1 MTQTGQEV
9 SKKAMAATLAAA
21 FLGWMFDGMEI
32 GLFPLV
38 ARPALKEL
46 LGPSADISTWFS
58 IVMAGFLV
66 GAAAGGVIFGWLGDR
81 IGRVKA
87 MFWSIVVYAVFTGLG
102 GLATAS
108 WQLAIL
114 RFMASL
120 GMGGEWALGV
130 ALIMEVWP
138 VKWRPMLA
146 GLIGA
151 ASNIGFL
158 LIALVGLALTQ
169 LLDYTGWRLLFF
181 VAAGPALLAF
191 LVILYV
197 PESKRWQQA
206 ASSGP
211 KNKVSDI
218 FKGNIRRYAI
228 LGTLISTI
236 ILLGTWGSVQFIPAW
251 ADRLTEGKMPTAK
264 AFAQIASA
272 LGAIVAAFLAP
283 MVAHWT
289 NRRNT
294 YFLLCLTSLLACQY
308 LFRWSGLGYGNLFL
322 VWVFI
327 VGGLTAS
334 FYGFLPLY
342 LPELFPTRIRATAQ
356 GFAYNA
362 GRILAAM
369 GVLGSGQILK
379 LFREDY
385 AQMCAVIS
393 LIYVAGLVLIWFC
406 PETKGR
412 PLPE

>member
-1 MTQTGQEV
+1 MKQPTGQEV

-32 GLFPLV
+32 GLVPLV
-38 ARPALKEL
+38 ARPALREL
-46 LGPSADISTWFS
+46 LGPNIDISTWFS
-58 IVMAGFLV
+58 VIMAVFLV
-66 GAAAGGVIFGWLGDR
+66 GAAVGGLVFGWLGDR

-87 MFWSIVVYAVFTGLG
+87 MFWSIMVYAVFTGLG
-102 GLATAS
+102 GFAAAA
-108 WQLAIL
+108 WQLAIM

-151 ASNIGFL
+151 ASNVGFL
-158 LIALVGLALTQ
+158 LIAVMGLVLNQAS
-169 LLDYTGWRLLFF
+169 WRMLFF
-181 VAAGPALLAF
+181 VAAAPALLAF

-197 PESKRWQQA
+197 PESERWQQA

-211 KNKVSDI
+211 KNKISDI
-218 FKGNIRRYAI
+218 FQPNIRRNAI
-228 LGTLISTI
+228 LGTLISMI
-236 ILLGTWGSVQFIPAW
+236 VLLGTWGSVQFIPAW
-251 ADRLTEGKMPTAK
+251 ADRLTHSDMPTAK
-264 AFAQIASA
+264 AWAQIASA
-272 LGAIVAAFLAP
+272 IGAIVVAFIAP
-283 MVAHWT
+283 IVANVT

-308 LFRWSGLGYGNLFL
+308 LFRWSGLEYGNLFL
-322 VWVFI
+322 VWVLI

-362 GRILAAM
+362 GRILSAI

-379 LFREDY
+379 VFREDY
-385 AQMCAVIS
+385 AQMCAIIS
-393 LIYVAGLVLIWFC
+393 LIYIAGLILIWFC

>member
-1 MTQTGQEV
+1 MKQPTGQEV

-32 GLFPLV
+32 GLVPLV
-38 ARPALKEL
+38 ARPALREL
-46 LGPSADISTWFS
+46 LGPNIDISTWFS
-58 IVMAGFLV
+58 VIMAVFLV
-66 GAAAGGVIFGWLGDR
+66 GAAVGGLVFGWLGDR

-87 MFWSIVVYAVFTGLG
+87 MFWSIMVYAVFTGLG
-102 GLATAS
+102 GFAAAA
-108 WQLAIL
+108 WQLAIM

-151 ASNIGFL
+151 ASNVGFL
-158 LIALVGLALTQ
+158 LIAVMGLVLNQAS
-169 LLDYTGWRLLFF
+169 WRMLFF
-181 VAAGPALLAF
+181 VAAAPALLAF

-211 KNKVSDI
+211 KNKISDI
-218 FKGNIRRYAI
+218 FQPNIRRNAI
-228 LGTLISTI
+228 LGTLISMI
-236 ILLGTWGSVQFIPAW
+236 VLLGTWGSVQFIPAW
-251 ADRLTEGKMPTAK
+251 ADRLTHSDMPTAK
-264 AFAQIASA
+264 AWAQIASA
-272 LGAIVAAFLAP
+272 IGAIVVAFIAP
-283 MVAHWT
+283 IVANVT

-308 LFRWSGLGYGNLFL
+308 LFRWSGLEYGNLFL
-322 VWVFI
+322 VWVLI

-362 GRILAAM
+362 GRILSAI

-379 LFREDY
+379 VFREDY
-385 AQMCAVIS
+385 AQMCAIIS
-393 LIYVAGLVLIWFC
+393 LIYIAGLILIWFC

>member
-1 MTQTGQEV
+1 MAQTIGHEA

-32 GLFPLV
+32 GLVPLV

-46 LGPSADISTWFS
+46 LGPGFDISTWFS
-58 IVMAGFLV
+58 VIMAVFLV
-66 GAAAGGVIFGWLGDR
+66 GAAVGGLIFGWLGDR

-87 MFWSIVVYAVFTGLG
+87 MFWSIMVYAVFTGLG
-102 GLATAS
+102 GFATAA
-108 WQLAIL
+108 WQLAIM

-158 LIALVGLALTQ
+158 LIAVMGLVLNQAS
-169 LLDYTGWRLLFF
+169 WRVLFF
-181 VAAGPALLAF
+181 VAAAPALLAF
-191 LVILYV
+191 LVILFV

-211 KNKVSDI
+211 KNKISDI
-218 FKGNIRRYAI
+218 FQPSIRRNAI

-251 ADRLTEGKMPTAK
+251 ADRLTEGGVPTAR
-264 AFAQIASA
+264 AWAQIASA
-272 LGAIVAAFLAP
+272 IGAIVVAFLAP
-283 MVAHWT
+283 IVANIT

-294 YFLLCLTSLLACQY
+294 YFLLCLASLLSCQY

-322 VWVFI
+322 SWVFI

-362 GRILAAM
+362 GRILSAI
-369 GVLGSGQILK
+369 GVLGSGQILR
-379 LFREDY
+379 FFNEDY
-385 AQMCAVIS
+385 AQMCAIIS
-393 LIYVAGLVLIWFC
+393 LIYIAGLILIWFC

>member
-1 MTQTGQEV
+1 MTQTGQEI

-21 FLGWMFDGMEI
+21 FLGWMFDGMEL

-46 LGPSADISTWFS
+46 LGPDIPIGTWFS
-58 IVMAGFLV
+58 IVMSCFLV
-66 GAAAGGVIFGWLGDR
+66 GAAIGGVVFGWLGDR

-87 MFWSIVVYAVFTGLG
+87 MFWSIVVYAGFTGLCG
-102 GLATAS
+102 FSAAL

-114 RFMASL
+114 RFIASL

-169 LLDYTGWRLLFF
+169 WLHYTGWRLLFF
-181 VAAGPALLAF
+181 VASAPAFLAF

-206 ASSGP
+206 AGSAP
-211 KNKVSDI
+211 KNKVGDI
-218 FKGNIRRYAI
+218 FKGGVGRYAV
-228 LGTLISTI
+228 LGALISTVV
-236 ILLGTWGSVQFIPAW
+236 LLGTWGSVQWIPAW
-251 ADRLTEGKMPTAK
+251 ADKLTQGDMPTAK
-264 AFAQIASA
+264 ACAQIASA

-283 MVAHWT
+283 LVAHWT
-289 NRRNT
+289 NRRTT
-294 YFLLCLTSLLACQY
+294 YFLLCLTSLLSCLY
-308 LFRWSGLGYGNLFL
+308 LFGWSGLGFGTPFL
-322 VWVFI
+322 IWVFV

-356 GFAYNA
+356 GFAYNT
-362 GRILAAM
+362 GRILAAA
-369 GVLGSGQILK
+369 GTLGSGQVLNY
-379 LFREDY
+379 FNENY

-393 LIYVAGLVLIWFC
+393 LVYVIGLILIWFC